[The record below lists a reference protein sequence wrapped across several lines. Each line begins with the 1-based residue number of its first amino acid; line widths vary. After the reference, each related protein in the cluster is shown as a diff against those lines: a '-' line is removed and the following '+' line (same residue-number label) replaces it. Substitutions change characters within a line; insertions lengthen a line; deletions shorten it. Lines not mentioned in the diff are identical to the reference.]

1 MQSHNRPCERQTAA
15 EPFLLSQEKKLEKK
29 ISSGGKQSY
38 FCKQLASEKTFNRAR
53 IFLSLFL
60 SPASSIF
67 HAPRRKRSRALN
79 ENEKPVS
86 SFFFF
91 FFFLRTR
98 TQTVVEIFLKKIQE
112 RDDYKDDTHPKSSRE
127 YMTVQ
132 SSGRKREVER
142 RAFREERRGRQTCWR
157 EVSLHILNKSSTPAE
172 RTCNRD
178 PERVGGKERDEESRN
193 SSERR
198 SCDPG
203 RTSQL
208 PPHER
213 AERRLST
220 SEESFPLDGNYML
233 GWMGNRSSFTRHLFI
248 VCEVEESYRRALN
261 KLRSFKKKKT
271 CSL

>member
-1 MQSHNRPCERQTAA
+1 M
-15 EPFLLSQEKKLEKK
+15 
-29 ISSGGKQSY
+29 
-38 FCKQLASEKTFNRAR
+38 
-53 IFLSLFL
+53 
-60 SPASSIF
+60 
-67 HAPRRKRSRALN
+67 N

-91 FFFLRTR
+91 LRTR
-98 TQTVVEIFLKKIQE
+98 TQTVANFFKKKIQE
-112 RDDYKDDTHPKSSRE
+112 RDDFKDDTHPKSSRE

-213 AERRLST
+213 AQQRLST

-233 GWMGNRSSFTRHLFI
+233 G
-248 VCEVEESYRRALN
+248 
-261 KLRSFKKKKT
+261 
-271 CSL
+271 